1 MGQTNAVGLGGT
13 LSGVKDDNNI
23 WTQFTVKNWSGV
35 DVGSAAY
42 FRLNCAEISGDSIIT
57 VNEEIT

>member
-1 MGQTNAVGLGGT
+1 M
-13 LSGVKDDNNI
+13 SGVKDDNNI
-23 WTQFTVKNWSGV
+23 WTQFTVKNLSGV
-35 DVGSAAY
+35 TLDNAAY

>member
-1 MGQTNAVGLGGT
+1 M

-35 DVGSAAY
+35 DIANTAY

>member
-1 MGQTNAVGLGGT
+1 MSSEIIIALLNLVGT
-13 LSGVKDDNNI
+13 LV
-23 WTQFTVKNWSGV
+23 GV